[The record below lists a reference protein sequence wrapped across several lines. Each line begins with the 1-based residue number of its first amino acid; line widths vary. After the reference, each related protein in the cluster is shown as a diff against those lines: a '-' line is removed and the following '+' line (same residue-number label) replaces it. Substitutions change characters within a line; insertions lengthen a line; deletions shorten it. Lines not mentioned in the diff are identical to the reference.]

1 MCKKKTAILT
11 TLLLASLAGQLVADQ
26 PSDRESLVATTREMA
41 AENVGLKAILDY
53 QTGLLAFG
61 EADPEQARTNRQ
73 TREQCTAL
81 VNIGNLCDFL
91 VGTFAGPDGE

>member
-1 MCKKKTAILT
+1 MYRKITAILS
-11 TLLLASLAGQLVADQ
+11 TLLLAGLSGQLVADQ
-26 PSDRESLVATTREMA
+26 SSDRESLVATTREMA

-61 EADPEQARTNRQ
+61 ETDPEQARTNRQ
-73 TREQCTAL
+73 AREQCTVL
-81 VNIGNLCDFL
+81 VDIGTLCDFL